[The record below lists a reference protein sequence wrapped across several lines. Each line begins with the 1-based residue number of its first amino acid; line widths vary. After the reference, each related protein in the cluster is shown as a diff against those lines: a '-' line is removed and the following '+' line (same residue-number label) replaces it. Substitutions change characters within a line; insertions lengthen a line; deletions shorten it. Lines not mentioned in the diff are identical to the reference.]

1 MRRLLTSPPAR
12 VVVFLLSL
20 APLLL
25 LLWRFYND
33 ALGANPVEAITHTTG
48 NWTLRFLLLSLAV
61 TPLRRW
67 LVWPDL
73 IRYRRMLGLYA
84 FFYACLHFLTWAG
97 FDHTFEW
104 APMMADIVKRRFIT
118 AGAAGLLLMTPLAF
132 TSTKGWIRR
141 LGKRWQQLH
150 RLVYACA
157 ALGVIHYYWLVKSDV
172 RLPLM
177 YGAIL
182 AILMA
187 GRWRGRIFELR
198 RGGAHGA

>member
-1 MRRLLTSPPAR
+1 MRSLLTSRPAR
-12 VVVFLLSL
+12 FAVFLLCL
-20 APLLL
+20 TPVALLV
-25 LLWRFYND
+25 WRFLHD

-48 NWTLRFLLLSLAV
+48 DWILRFLLLSLAI
-61 TPLRRW
+61 TPLRRL

-97 FDHTFEW
+97 FDHTFDW
-104 APMMADIVKRRFIT
+104 RPMLADFYKRRFIT
-118 AGAAGLLLMTPLAF
+118 VGIAGLVLMLPLAF

-141 LGKRWQQLH
+141 LGKRWQLLH
-150 RLVYACA
+150 RLVYLIA

-182 AILMA
+182 VVLLAT
-187 GRWRGRIFELR
+187 RWRGRITKSVMVE
-198 RGGAHGA
+198 